1 MTTTPDVKTR
11 PTPREKSTRNRILDA
26 AEKEFSTR
34 GYEGCSLRMIAD
46 KNKINLGLIYYYFEG
61 KEQLFAEAY
70 LRRTKGLV
78 SRREALFREAK
89 RQGGNGSVPVE
100 EIIRCF
106 FVPLVEMTKQ
116 GAGPHAWIR
125 LQGYLRS
132 DPSEFSR
139 KLRGKALNAS
149 NRMFIREL
157 HRSCPHLNKASVV
170 WRFSAMVGG
179 FYTLISRSGRVDDL
193 SDGKCD
199 PDDVDAALAEAIP
212 FYVHA
217 FEAPKPQRA
226 GSSSPRR
233 KKDTRR

>member
-1 MTTTPDVKTR
+1 MTTIPDVKTR
-11 PTPREKSTRNRILDA
+11 PIAQEKSTRSRILDA

-46 KNKINLGLIYYYFEG
+46 ANNINLGLIYYYFEG
-61 KEQLFAEAY
+61 KEGLFAEAY
-70 LRRTKGLV
+70 LRRTKDLV

-89 RQGGNGSVPVE
+89 RRSGDGPVPVP

-106 FVPLVEMTKQ
+106 FTPLVEMTKQ

-149 NRMFIREL
+149 NKMFIREL
-157 HRSCPHLNKASVV
+157 QRSCPHLNKASVV

-179 FYTLISRSGRVDDL
+179 FYSLISRSSRVDDL

-199 PDDVDAALAEAIP
+199 PDDVDTALAEAIP
-212 FYVHA
+212 FFVHA
-217 FEAPKPQRA
+217 FDAPKPKRA

-233 KKDTRR
+233 KKSPRR